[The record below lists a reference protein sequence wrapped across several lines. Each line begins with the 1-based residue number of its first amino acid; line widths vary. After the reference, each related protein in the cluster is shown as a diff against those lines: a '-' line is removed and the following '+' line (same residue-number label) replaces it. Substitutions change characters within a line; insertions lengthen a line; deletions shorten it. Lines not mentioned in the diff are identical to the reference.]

1 MMEFRKLKEGDFR
14 YEIAQDGTCRNVKS
28 KHIMSPDWSS
38 NGYGR
43 YTFTIN
49 GVKQKYLIHRL
60 VLSAWGEIP
69 EKYLKQ
75 QLGESDLQVNHID
88 GNKRNNHISNLE
100 YITAKENC
108 VHRERIL
115 QHTNVSQSW
124 TDQKY
129 PKKQVLCVETNQ
141 IFESSYKAAE
151 WLIQEYNIQSTLENV
166 AGCIRQCCRGRSK
179 VSRGFHWQ
187 FINS

>member
-1 MMEFRKLKEGDFR
+1 MEFRKLKEGDFR

-43 YTFTIN
+43 YTFTIK
-49 GVKQKYLIHRL
+49 GVKQKYLVHRL

-88 GNKRNNHISNLE
+88 GDKRNNHISNLE

-108 VHRERIL
+108 AHRDQIL
-115 QHTNVSQSW
+115 QHTNTSQGW
-124 TDQKY
+124 TSQKY

-141 IFESSYKAAE
+141 IFESSYEAAE
-151 WLIQEYNIQSTLENV
+151 WLIQEYHIQSTRENI
-166 AGCIRQCCRGRSK
+166 AGCIRQCCRGKSK